1 MAISHR
7 SSGDPLHRKTH
18 PDTNAYGSDPHNC
31 AWGRRPEMMLF
42 HFCLN
47 FFRWVVKGHDTWQ
60 HVRSEPWPGLLQL
73 ASTYCRP
80 WTHIALDFVTSL
92 PTSKNTTVI
101 LSILSRSAHNCPQPL
116 RALSYSLIKFSSF
129 MVSDWGPQVICG
141 MEDFLH
147 CPEVQKHASGHE
159 TDSVISPSAVRVKL
173 PPSLC
178 IPPCFMSPRPMNYQ
192 VVLKAPCAA
201 ARVLTVTR
209 KFMLSSSVTCSF
221 EFPTVTSRQTNK
233 LHTFR

>member
-7 SSGDPLHRKTH
+7 SPGDPLQRHRKTH

-73 ASTYCRP
+73 ASTHYRP

-101 LSILSRSAHNCPQPL
+101 LSILSRSAHFIALDKLSTASEKAKLLIDQVFQLHGIWL
-116 RALSYSLIKFSSF
+116 RSTSHLLHGRLSALPWGPKACLRPWNWFCHQSFSSE
-129 MVSDWGPQVICG
+129 S
-141 MEDFLH
+141 
-147 CPEVQKHASGHE
+147 
-159 TDSVISPSAVRVKL
+159 
-173 PPSLC
+173 
-178 IPPCFMSPRPMNYQ
+178 
-192 VVLKAPCAA
+192 
-201 ARVLTVTR
+201 
-209 KFMLSSSVTCSF
+209 
-221 EFPTVTSRQTNK
+221 
-233 LHTFR
+233 